1 MDDLTAEWLTCAL
14 GRDVADVRRQQIG
27 TGQIADSVRLTLTE
41 SDGTQT
47 SLVAKV
53 TSAVEASRRAALMT
67 RTYEKEVGFYADLA
81 SSLPVRT
88 PECFWTGFDQDEAAY
103 CVLLEDLAPA
113 EQGDQMRGCTPDDA
127 GKAVDELALLHGP
140 TWNATNLDGRSWL
153 DRGSG
158 TTDPA
163 SGSLVEM
170 LLPGF
175 LERYETRLPA
185 DVVEL
190 AQRVVPKLPK
200 AQPTPNAPA
209 ALIHGDFRNDNLM
222 FGGTDGR
229 VCVLDWQTPG
239 IGHPV
244 SDLSYFLGGSLLVDE
259 RRGARARPPR
269 PLPPGPRGPRCR
281 ARRGRLLDGLPPLRL
296 QRPQHGDHRL
306 DARRPHRP
314 RRRHVHGD
322 GRARRPPRPR
332 PRLGR
337 PDLAM
342 PKLTAM
348 DELFLHQIPEPLP
361 NVVTHHQ
368 HWRESLFFIVHPRDE
383 LGDCII
389 LTMATFP
396 AREEMDALQLGHI
409 GTTPT
414 IGRHAVPLR
423 R

>member
-1 MDDLTAEWLTCAL
+1 MDDLTADWLTCAL
-14 GRDVADVRRQQIG
+14 GEEITDVERRQIG
-27 TGQIADSVRLTLTE
+27 TGQIADSVRLAITRA
-41 SDGTQT
+41 DGTTT

-81 SSLPVRT
+81 ASLPIRT
-88 PECFWTGFDQDEAAY
+88 PRCYWTGFDQAEAAY

-113 EQGDQMRGCTPDDA
+113 EQGDQMRGCSVDDA

-175 LERYETRLPA
+175 LERYEPRLPA

-190 AQRVVPKLPK
+190 AQRVVPRLPK
-200 AQPTPNAPA
+200 ATPTPNAPA
-209 ALIHGDFRNDNLM
+209 ALVHGDFRNDNLM

-244 SDLSYFLGGSLLVDE
+244 SDLSYFLGGSLLVDDRRQHE
-259 RRGARARPPR
+259 RALLDRYRRGLGAQGVEIDADECWTAYRRYAFSGLNMAIIASMLVGRTDRGDDMFMAMAERA
-269 PLPPGPRGPRCR
+269 
-281 ARRGRLLDGLPPLRL
+281 
-296 QRPQHGDHRL
+296 
-306 DARRPHRP
+306 
-314 RRRHVHGD
+314 
-322 GRARRPPRPR
+322 
-332 PRLGR
+332 
-337 PDLAM
+337 
-342 PKLTAM
+342 
-348 DELFLHQIPEPLP
+348 
-361 NVVTHHQ
+361 
-368 HWRESLFFIVHPRDE
+368 
-383 LGDCII
+383 
-389 LTMATFP
+389 
-396 AREEMDALQLGHI
+396 
-409 GTTPT
+409 
-414 IGRHAVPLR
+414 GRHALDLDSEDLL
-423 R
+423 